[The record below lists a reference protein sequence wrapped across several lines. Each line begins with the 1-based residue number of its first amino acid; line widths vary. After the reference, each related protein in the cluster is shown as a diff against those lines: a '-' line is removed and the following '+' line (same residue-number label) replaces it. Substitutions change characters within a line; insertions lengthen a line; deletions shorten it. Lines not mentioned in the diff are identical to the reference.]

1 MPFRTRTQAR
11 AAAHASWAK
20 TADRAARTAKA
31 REAAIARFEREVDP
45 DQRMSP
51 RDRRKAA
58 TNAQRAHMLAMSQK
72 GVDKRSAK
80 RAAKQAGSEA
90 P

>member
-1 MPFRTRTQAR
+1 MPFRTSTQAR

-31 REAAIARFEREVDP
+31 REAALAKFEREVDP
-45 DQRMSP
+45 DNKMSA

-58 TNAQRAHMLAMSQK
+58 VNAQKARMNAMSQK
-72 GVDKRSAK
+72 GVDARPRKR
-80 RAAKQAGSEA
+80 RASS
-90 P
+90 